1 MFLMDLLYP
10 RRCVLCDRALP
21 TGEEGVCAD
30 CAGKLHMI
38 REPWCLK
45 CGKPLQ
51 DDREEYCADCR
62 QRAHEFLQGRALYE
76 YKSVSHSMLRLKAGG
91 RYEYGRFYGHR
102 LAGGLGDTIRSWE
115 AECIVPVPV
124 HRSRSHKRGYNQA
137 EVIARSLG
145 RELGIPV
152 DTRLIKRSKKTVP
165 LKNLTLA
172 ERQNNLKKAFKLCRN
187 DVKLKTIIVVD
198 DIYTTGS
205 TMDAVA
211 QVLKTAGIERIYCV
225 CAAIGKG

>member
-1 MFLMDLLYP
+1 MDLLYP
-10 RRCVLCDRALP
+10 RRWVLCDRALP
-21 TGEEGVCAD
+21 AGTEGVCAD
-30 CAGKLHMI
+30 CAGKLRVI

-45 CGKPLQ
+45 CGKPLR
-51 DDREEYCADCR
+51 DERAEYCVDCR
-62 QRAHEFLQGRALYE
+62 QRTHAFLQGRALYE
-76 YKSVSHSMLRLKAGG
+76 YKSVSRSMLRFKAGG
-91 RYEYGRFYGHR
+91 RYEYGRFYGRR
-102 LAGGLGDTIRSWE
+102 LAEELGDTIRSWKP
-115 AECIVPVPV
+115 ECIVAVPV
-124 HRSRSHKRGYNQA
+124 HRSRLRTRGYNQA

-211 QVLKTAGIERIYCV
+211 QVLKGAGIERVYCV

>member
-1 MFLMDLLYP
+1 MSLLYP
-10 RRCVLCDRALP
+10 RKCVLCDRALP

-62 QRAHEFLQGRALYE
+62 QRTHEFLQGRALYE

-91 RYEYGRFYGHR
+91 RYEYGLFYGRR
-102 LAGGLGDTIRSWE
+102 LAEGLGDTIRSWE
-115 AECIVPVPV
+115 PECIVPVPV

-187 DVKLKTIIVVD
+187 DVKLKTIIIVD

-205 TMDAVA
+205 TIDAVA
-211 QVLKTAGIERIYCV
+211 QVLKTAGIEKIYYV
-225 CAAIGKG
+225 CAAIGKA

>member
-1 MFLMDLLYP
+1 M
-10 RRCVLCDRALP
+10 A
-21 TGEEGVCAD
+21 
-30 CAGKLHMI
+30 
-38 REPWCLK
+38 
-45 CGKPLQ
+45 
-51 DDREEYCADCR
+51 
-62 QRAHEFLQGRALYE
+62 
-76 YKSVSHSMLRLKAGG
+76 
-91 RYEYGRFYGHR
+91 
-102 LAGGLGDTIRSWE
+102 
-115 AECIVPVPV
+115 VPV
-124 HRSRSHKRGYNQA
+124 HRSRLRTRGYNQA

-152 DTRLIKRSKKTVP
+152 DTRLIRRSKKTVP

-187 DVKLKTIIVVD
+187 DVKLKTIIVID

-211 QVLKTAGIERIYCV
+211 QVLKNAGIERVYCV